1 MQSLNSNTTKVLIQK
16 PYLLLVEGADEFHF
30 FSSLILT
37 LNLPNTVQIIDITGK
52 NNFKN
57 YFNALLKSKDFHI
70 VKKIGFVRDADT
82 DFFSAFQSIC
92 NILQQFGFSPPTKA
106 NQFTTGL
113 KIDFGIFI
121 MPNNLNNGMLEDLC
135 LESIKNSAIMDC
147 VDDYVNCIP
156 QKAVNFKYSKA
167 KTQVF
172 LASKTDI
179 AKSVGIGAQ
188 KGYWDFNNPC
198 FNSIKDF
205 LINLSK

>member
-1 MQSLNSNTTKVLIQK
+1 M
-16 PYLLLVEGADEFHF
+16 
-30 FSSLILT
+30 
-37 LNLPNTVQIIDITGK
+37 
-52 NNFKN
+52 
-57 YFNALLKSKDFHI
+57 
-70 VKKIGFVRDADT
+70 
-82 DFFSAFQSIC
+82 
-92 NILQQFGFSPPTKA
+92 
-106 NQFTTGL
+106 GL

-121 MPNNLNNGMLEDLC
+121 MPNNLNNGMHEDLC

-147 VDDYVNCIP
+147 VDDYINCIP
-156 QKAVNFKYSKA
+156 HKAANFKYSKA

-179 AKSVGIGAQ
+179 AKSVGISAQ